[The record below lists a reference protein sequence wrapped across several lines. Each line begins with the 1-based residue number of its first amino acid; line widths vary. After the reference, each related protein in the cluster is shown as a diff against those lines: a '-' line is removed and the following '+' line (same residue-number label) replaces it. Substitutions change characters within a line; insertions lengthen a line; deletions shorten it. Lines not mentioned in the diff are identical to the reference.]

1 MTAANSIPSD
11 AARPAGSLSAPRFG
25 SYSQWVRD
33 VIRKVRSERT
43 LLISLFES
51 SVPEPVEL
59 LHEIIREAFGETI
72 TTRYASAFAGG
83 NPYVIEQL
91 AARYGVERDRVLCT
105 TGATGALSLLYRA
118 LLSPGD
124 RILVETPGFDIF
136 DTVARSLNLPVDR
149 FVRRGEDFAIDPDEV
164 ERAMTPQTRLILLSN
179 LHNPSGMAIAPEV
192 LAAIARMAEA
202 RGAVVVVDE
211 VYGEYAGSEF
221 SPAASGTWSPALV
234 SVSSLT
240 KIWGLSTLR
249 CGWIVAHPDVMGPVR
264 TLNREVEFGVSN
276 LAHAVAALVLEQ
288 RERFESYR
296 VGMLRRA
303 RPIMESYHAQWL
315 AEGLMSGSLP
325 AHGCIAFPRAVGV
338 DNTEHF
344 SEWLADRCG
353 VVVVPGEHFGAPGH
367 IRIGFAHAPEDVEF
381 GLQALTD
388 GLRRYRALDRD
399 ERKGG

>member
-1 MTAANSIPSD
+1 MTRFDEGGRGGSQ
-11 AARPAGSLSAPRFG
+11 AGSLPAPRFG

-33 VIRKVRSERT
+33 VIRKVKSERN

-59 LHEIIREAFGETI
+59 LHEVIREAFGETV

-83 NPYVIEQL
+83 NPYVVEQL
-91 AARYGVERDRVLCT
+91 AARYGVERERVLCT

-124 RILVETPGFDIF
+124 RILVETPGFDLF
-136 DTVARSLNLPVDR
+136 DTVARSLNRPVDR
-149 FVRRGEDFAIDPDEV
+149 FVRRGEDFTIDPDEV

-179 LHNPSGMAIAPEV
+179 LHNPSGMGIAPDVLSAIAK
-192 LAAIARMAEA
+192 MAEA
-202 RGAVVVVDE
+202 RGAIVVVDE
-211 VYGEYAGSEF
+211 VYGEYAGAEF
-221 SPAASGTWSPALV
+221 APAASATSSPALV

-249 CGWIVAHPDVMGPVR
+249 CGWIVAHPSVMEPVR

-276 LAHAVAALVLEQ
+276 LAHAIAALVLER
-288 RERFESYR
+288 REQFEDYR
-296 VGMLRRA
+296 EAMLRQA
-303 RPIMESYHAQWL
+303 RPIMESYHAHWL
-315 AEGLMSGSLP
+315 AEGLMAGRLP
-325 AHGCIAFPRAVGV
+325 SHGCIAFPRAIGI

-367 IRIGFAHAPEDVEF
+367 IRIGFAHAPADVDF

-388 GLRRYRALDRD
+388 GLKRYRALGEN
-399 ERKGG
+399 ERRGE

>member
-1 MTAANSIPSD
+1 MTRFEQDGPGG
-11 AARPAGSLSAPRFG
+11 PTGSLPATRFG

-33 VIRKVRSERT
+33 VIHKVRSERD

-59 LHEIIREAFGETI
+59 LHEVIREAFGETV
-72 TTRYASAFAGG
+72 TTRYASAFADG
-83 NPYVIEQL
+83 NPYVIDQL
-91 AARYGVERDRVLCT
+91 AARYCVERDRVLCT

-124 RILVETPGFDIF
+124 RILVETPGFDLF
-136 DTVARSLNLPVDR
+136 DTVARSLNKPVDR
-149 FVRRGEDFAIDPDEV
+149 FVRRGENFAVDPDEV
-164 ERAMTPQTRLILLSN
+164 ERAMTPRTRLILLSN
-179 LHNPSGMAIAPEV
+179 LHNPSGMAISPDV
-192 LAAIARMAEA
+192 LGAIARMAEA

-221 SPAASGTWSPALV
+221 TPAASGTWSPALV

-249 CGWIVAHPDVMGPVR
+249 CGWIVAHPSVMEPVR

-276 LAHAVAALVLEQ
+276 LAHAIAALVLER
-288 RERFESYR
+288 RERFEGYR
-296 VGMLRRA
+296 EGMLRQA
-303 RPIMESYHAQWL
+303 RPIMESYHAHWL
-315 AEGLMSGSLP
+315 SEGLMEGRLP
-325 AHGCIAFPRAVGV
+325 PHGCIAFPRAVGI

-367 IRIGFAHAPEDVEF
+367 IRIGFAHAPADVDY

-388 GLRRYRALDRD
+388 GLKRYRALGEHR
-399 ERKGG
+399 RGRG

>member
-1 MTAANSIPSD
+1 MIRFDQD
-11 AARPAGSLSAPRFG
+11 APGGGPGGTLPAPRFG

-33 VIRKVRSERT
+33 VIRKVRSERN

-51 SVPEPVEL
+51 SVPEPADL
-59 LHEIIREAFGETI
+59 LHEVIREAFGETV

-83 NPYVIEQL
+83 NPYVIDQL
-91 AARYGVERDRVLCT
+91 AARYGVERERVLCT

-118 LLSPGD
+118 LLAPGE
-124 RILVETPGFDIF
+124 RILAESPGFDIF
-136 DTVARSLNLPVDR
+136 DTVARSLNKPIDR
-149 FVRRGEDFAIDPDEV
+149 FLRRGDGFTIDPDEV

-192 LAAIARMAEA
+192 LAAIARMAEE
-202 RGAVVVVDE
+202 RGALVVVDE
-211 VYGEYAGSEF
+211 VYGEYAGDAF
-221 SPAASGTWSPALV
+221 TPAASGNASPALV

-249 CGWIVAHPDVMGPVR
+249 CGWIVAHPSVIEPVR
-264 TLNREVEFGVSN
+264 ALNREVEFGISN

-288 RERFESYR
+288 RDRFERYR
-296 VGMLRRA
+296 EGMLQQA
-303 RPIMESYHAQWL
+303 RPIIESYHAHWL
-315 AEGLMSGSLP
+315 AEGLMAGRLP
-325 AHGCIAFPRAVGV
+325 PHGCIAFPRAIGI
-338 DNTEHF
+338 DDTEHF

-367 IRIGFAHAPEDVEF
+367 IRIGFAHAPADVDY

-388 GLRRYRALDRD
+388 GLKHYRELDEHRG
-399 ERKGG
+399 RGG